1 MAPKAQYVVPM
12 GSAQCGVVHPLC
24 SQLSFE
30 RQSRRGK
37 GKWCPNFKH
46 VEIKHGE
53 LKAGTEF
60 PGE

>member
-1 MAPKAQYVVPM
+1 M